1 MNIDEKHRLV
11 ASLPRPR
18 AVQLSRRGKSW
29 VLILSGVLA
38 AVEIGLLT
46 YVIYHW
52 MATGSF
58 SAVIAKNP
66 AAFYLAL
73 GLPFLTVMF
82 SGGLRKQKE
91 LLRNGDVALATVT
104 STSNSPSQPNR
115 NDDVRTVQYEFR
127 DATGTVLTGSSADPT
142 LLLREGSAMLVYYDS
157 DDLSQQIAQCAAYY
171 KVVAPGLDS
180 NWLDEMG

>member
-1 MNIDEKHRLV
+1 MNISEKHRLV

-18 AVQLSRRGKSW
+18 TVQLSRRGKSW

-38 AVEIGLLT
+38 AVEAALLI
-46 YVIYHW
+46 YVVSLW
-52 MATGSF
+52 MATGSL
-58 SAVIAKNP
+58 SAVIGKNP

-91 LLRNGDVALATVT
+91 LIRDGDVALATVT
-104 STSNSPSQPNR
+104 ATSNSPSQPNR
-115 NDDVRTVQYEFR
+115 NDDVRTVQYEFS
-127 DATGTVLTGSSADPT
+127 DATGATIAGNSADPT

-171 KVVAPGLDS
+171 KVVSPGLDS
-180 NWLDEMG
+180 NSLDEMG